1 MNSKYSNILTLVL
14 IIIVVA
20 ILGICVYY
28 GYDYYT
34 QDAGDE
40 QAQKAVEEFN
50 KNTKENRKVVSVS
63 TKNNNKEENTVAENT
78 VEPIYE
84 QIYEQV
90 QNTTVTE
97 EPEVTEPETPEE
109 PEVVEPEKQY
119 LEGYEIT
126 GTIKIPKTGIEYPV
140 LSEVTKKSL
149 ETSVAILYGP
159 GVNKEGNT
167 DIVGHNYRNKR
178 FFSNNDKLSN
188 GDTFTLTDVYGETVT
203 YVIYKMFYTTP
214 DDADYMIRTINPGVR
229 EVSLSTCN
237 DDSSQRLIIQA
248 VEQSKYDQRSA
259 E

>member
-63 TKNNNKEENTVAENT
+63 TKNNKEENTVAENI

-90 QNTTVTE
+90 QNTIVTE
-97 EPEVTEPETPEE
+97 EPEVTETPEE
-109 PEVVEPEKQY
+109 PEIVEPEKQY

-167 DIVGHNYRNKR
+167 VIVGHNYRNKR

-188 GDTFTLTDVYGETVT
+188 GDTFTLTDVYGETIT